1 MNEMAVNKNTS
12 GPSSILRTTCESH
25 TLSNNVL
32 LILMCVLIVFL
43 LFSPHLNVG

>member
-32 LILMCVLIVFL
+32 LIFIFLIVISITTAISCSL
-43 LFSPHLNVG
+43 